1 MKRSDL
7 AFVAIVILVFLCGV
21 VIWGMKQFDTH
32 PYNSTVDVPVSE
44 RPIWTLSLNGTPI
57 HAEVVYLGP
66 DTTRGLGG
74 RTQLPRDHGM
84 LFEMEYEGIHSFWM
98 KDTLIPL
105 DIIWIRG
112 DKVVEIVTLQPP
124 KNTFEIPETHE
135 PSATA
140 NRVLEINAGVA
151 AAAGLKVGDTIGGID
166 TASSLY

>member
-7 AFVAIVILVFLCGV
+7 AFIAVVILIFLSGIIV
-21 VIWGMKQFDTH
+21 WGIQEFGAQPHDSG
-32 PYNSTVDVPVSE
+32 YSIPVSE
-44 RPIWTLSLNGTPI
+44 RPIWSLSLNGTLI

-74 RTQLPRDHGM
+74 RVELPLNEGM
-84 LFEMEYEGIHSFWM
+84 LFEMEYEDIHSFWM

-112 DKVVEIVTLQPP
+112 DKVVEIATLQPP

-135 PSATA
+135 PSAIA
-140 NRVLEINAGVA
+140 DRVLEVNAGVA

-166 TASSLY
+166 AASSLY

>member
-1 MKRSDL
+1 
-7 AFVAIVILVFLCGV
+7 
-21 VIWGMKQFDTH
+21 
-32 PYNSTVDVPVSE
+32 
-44 RPIWTLSLNGTPI
+44 
-57 HAEVVYLGP
+57 
-66 DTTRGLGG
+66 
-74 RTQLPRDHGM
+74 M